1 MIEAQYTAME
11 TTLAMLQ
18 SQSQQ
23 IAAQLGYTT
32 SSTGSGLGNSS
43 SSSSSSSS
51 STGG

>member
-11 TTLAMLQ
+11 TPLALLQ

-32 SSTGSGLGNSS
+32 SSTGSGRGNSS
-43 SSSSSSSS
+43 SSSSST
-51 STGG
+51 TGG